1 MPLSPTVMNR
11 PAWPRRLP
19 CPEGLFPRAAGAL
32 GASLLWVLPACTE
45 TPLDATLLQND
56 GTPIVTDV
64 PKCVST
70 EPEVDHFYAISSKPT
85 GYCLRSG
92 EVTNIEPASALTT
105 GYTVELVPC
114 AGTSDQRWL
123 LIGQATQMQIQHV
136 DLGLNLD
143 LEGAEYYD
151 GTEALLYKPHGNR
164 NQQFWLNPLADGS
177 QEIHAYATGNSCLEA
192 MRSGENAVEL
202 QGCPNV
208 ATLITPYQNWFFSE
222 VGGVDC
228 EEQ

>member
-1 MPLSPTVMNR
+1 MIRS
-11 PAWPRRLP
+11 AWPRRLP
-19 CPEGLFPRAAGAL
+19 CPERLSPRAASAL
-32 GASLLWVLPACTE
+32 GALVLGSLSGCTE

-56 GTPIVTDV
+56 DKPIVTDV
-64 PKCVST
+64 PKCVSA
-70 EPEVDHFYAISSKPT
+70 EPEVDHVYAISSKPT

-92 EVTNIEPASALTT
+92 EVTTIEPASALTT

-123 LIGQATQMQIQHV
+123 LVGPATQMQIQHV

-151 GTEALLYKPHGNR
+151 GTEALLYEPHGMR
-164 NQQFWLNPLADGS
+164 NQQFWLSPLADGS
-177 QEIHAYATGNSCLEA
+177 QEIRAYATGNSCLQA
-192 MRSGENAVEL
+192 MLMDENAVEL
-202 QGCPNV
+202 QGCTSV
-208 ATLITPYQNWFFSE
+208 ATRILPYQNWFFSE
-222 VGGVDC
+222 VGVDC

>member
-1 MPLSPTVMNR
+1 MDA

-19 CPEGLFPRAAGAL
+19 RSGGPSPRAAL
-32 GASLLWVLPACTE
+32 GTLLLWVLPACTE

-56 GTPIVTDV
+56 EKPIVTEV
-64 PKCVST
+64 PKCVSS
-70 EPEVDHFYAISSKPT
+70 EPLTDHIYAIVSKPT
-85 GYCLRSG
+85 GRCLRSG
-92 EVTNIEPASALTT
+92 EVTNIEPASGLTT
-105 GYTVELVPC
+105 GYTIELVPC
-114 AGTSDQRWL
+114 RGTRDQEWL
-123 LIGQATQMQIQHV
+123 LLGPATQMQIQHV

-143 LEGAEYYD
+143 LEGAEYFD
-151 GTEALLYKPHGNR
+151 GTEVLLYEPHGMR

-177 QEIHAYATGNSCLEA
+177 QEIHAAGTGNGCVEA

-208 ATLITPYQNWFFSE
+208 ATLISPYQNWFFSE
-222 VGGVDC
+222 IDPVAC